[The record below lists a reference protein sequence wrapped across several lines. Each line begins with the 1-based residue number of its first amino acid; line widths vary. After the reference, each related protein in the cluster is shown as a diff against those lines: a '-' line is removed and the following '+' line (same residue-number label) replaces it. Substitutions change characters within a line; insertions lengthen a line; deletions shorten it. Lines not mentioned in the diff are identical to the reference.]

1 MPALNFPQLGTA
13 ALTFFCGVWTALM
26 KKAPAG
32 QIDGAGDLA
41 HGLHRFHQ
49 RFLSD
54 GWHSREKQAGIRVN
68 RIVEQCVFVPHL
80 HNGAQIHNSQPVAD
94 IFYNREVMRDEQIG
108 KAEFVLQIHHQVQ
121 YLCLDRD
128 VQRRNRLVG
137 NNKFRLHSK
146 CPGDTDPV
154 LPPGL

>member
-80 HNGAQIHNSQPVAD
+80 HNGAQIVKKH
-94 IFYNREVMRDEQIG
+94 EE
-108 KAEFVLQIHHQVQ
+108 
-121 YLCLDRD
+121 
-128 VQRRNRLVG
+128 
-137 NNKFRLHSK
+137 
-146 CPGDTDPV
+146 
-154 LPPGL
+154 